1 MDIESILI
9 EPVVTEKTNAMRE
22 EKSVKY
28 VFRVLPAANKLQVM
42 DAVRKIF
49 NVKPVS
55 CNVAWV
61 KSKTK
66 TTRTKSGQREGQKS
80 AWKKAIVTLSP
91 GEKIDIFE
99 GV

>member
-1 MDIESILI
+1 MIIENVLI

-22 EKSVKY
+22 DKSVKY

-42 DAVRKIF
+42 DAVRKVF

-55 CNVAWV
+55 CNMVWV
-61 KSKTK
+61 KSKKK
-66 TTRTKSGQREGQKS
+66 TTRTKSGYREGQKS
-80 AWKKAIVTLSP
+80 AWKKAVVTLSP
-91 GEKIDIFE
+91 GEKIEIFE

>member
-1 MDIESILI
+1 MRVEDILI

-22 EKSVKY
+22 DKSVKY
-28 VFRVLPAANKLQVM
+28 AFKVLPEVNKFQVM

-49 NVKPVS
+49 NVKPLA
-55 CNVAWV
+55 CNIAWV
-61 KSKTK
+61 KAKKKTSR
-66 TTRTKSGQREGQKS
+66 TRSGYRKGEKA

>member
-1 MDIESILI
+1 M
-9 EPVVTEKTNAMRE
+9 
-22 EKSVKY
+22 
-28 VFRVLPAANKLQVM
+28 
-42 DAVRKIF
+42 F
-49 NVKPVS
+49 NVKPVA

-61 KSKTK
+61 KSKKK
-66 TTRTKSGQREGQKS
+66 TSRTKSGFREGEKA